1 MTIQSPTIEA
11 PTAVQPKLRFT
22 PEEYFAHEERAE
34 YKSEYHNGEILP
46 MTGGSINHN
55 RIARNGLTLL
65 TVQLQDSSCEPFGSD
80 MRIWIADHQ
89 LCTYPDLAVI
99 CGEPLFYANRNDTI
113 TNPVLIVEV
122 LSPSTEDYDRGRKFQ
137 AYRTLPSLQDY
148 LLIQQEAPLVE
159 HFHKL
164 DDGRWVLTELKQMT
178 AAVALEALKLE
189 LPLARIY
196 ERVDWEEQ
204 V

>member
-1 MTIQSPTIEA
+1 M
-11 PTAVQPKLRFT
+11 
-22 PEEYFAHEERAE
+22 
-34 YKSEYHNGEILP
+34 
-46 MTGGSINHN
+46 
-55 RIARNGLTLL
+55 
-65 TVQLQDSSCEPFGSD
+65 
-80 MRIWIADHQ
+80 
-89 LCTYPDLAVI
+89 
-99 CGEPLFYANRNDTI
+99 
-113 TNPVLIVEV
+113 LIVEA